1 MTYIFYFVLRGWA
14 WRLENYLTI
23 IKHLN
28 TIDVNV
34 LDLNLRVA
42 RQFYKKI
49 SIFFYIQLLF
59 CTRRVEDWKIINQR
73 INSINILQFTNLHI
87 F

>member
-34 LDLNLRVA
+34 LDLNINVTG
-42 RQFYKKI
+42 KTI
-49 SIFFYIQLLF
+49 S
-59 CTRRVEDWKIINQR
+59 K
-73 INSINILQFTNLHI
+73 
-87 F
+87 